1 MKRWGMGLVAALGI
15 VMAPVAAVELQ
26 PAAKTACNDLLPAA
40 REVKGRKVGPTSC
53 EMVESQVAV
62 AGKQI
67 VRLDI
72 GLDGTAEGYVTK
84 AGEYRGY
91 MTNSPELAFAQTA
104 DPGEPVLAFADYRRA
119 QGAAMSLFFPQDP
132 AAWNGRVWVM
142 AHGAG
147 PGTDRSW
154 DAGLAGN
161 AARGAGA
168 YPEELLARGFAVAV
182 TRRAANAVALGR
194 NASPPPTGV
203 QAVLEDGTNGRLRRL
218 QRFGDLHQGLHR
230 RRRQVPRAPAQAP
243 AYTTLLLW
251 PLRRRAN
258 WPRHELHGWPESTR
272 RRQAVL
278 RRLLCRRLSRGHL
291 AAGGDEEW
299 QRRAVHDRRR
309 TRGDGAAVRGRPPGL
324 QQHLADETARLGVGE
339 LSREQA
345 SATRR
350 SCRTRVCRAKFR
362 MYEVRG
368 ISHAGS
374 GPGLTIAP
382 MWGQFFAMFDAWVDM
397 AVAPP
402 PSRSDVADIGDADR
416 DGRIE
421 NPAIAFP
428 QLACPMG
435 VYYTTTTTSTSI
447 AFAPYT
453 GSGLEPLNEEKIFV
467 DMNRN
472 GVWDR
477 RESLQQA
484 WLRLGLLKP
493 DETITRERSVAC
505 VQQSAE
511 ALRRDGFFSEKTAAE
526 YIDHAKKTTC
536 SRRRFDGRISDD
548 RSTRS

>member
-1 MKRWGMGLVAALGI
+1 MNRWGMGVVAAVSILI
-15 VMAPVAAVELQ
+15 PAAVAVELQ
-26 PAAKTACNDLLPAA
+26 LPAKTACNDLLPAP
-40 REVKGRKVGPTSC
+40 REVKGRKVGATSC
-53 EMVESQVAV
+53 EMAESQIAV

-72 GLDGTAEGYVTK
+72 GLDGTAEGYITK

-91 MTNSPELAFAQTA
+91 MTNSPELAFVQTS

-119 QGAAMSLFFPQDP
+119 QGAAISLFFPQDA
-132 AAWNGRVWVM
+132 AAWNGRLWVM

-147 PGTDRSW
+147 PGTDRAW

-161 AARGAGA
+161 AAGGAGP

-194 NASPPPTGV
+194 NANPPPTGV
-203 QAVLEDGTNGRLRRL
+203 QAALEDGTKVDYVAFNDSASYIKDFTSVADKFLERRL
-218 QRFGDLHQGLHR
+218 KRLPARRYFYGHSAGARIGRGMNYTAGLNRREDGKPFFDGFFVDDSAAGTWLPVVMKGGKDVLFTTDAERTAMVPQFEVAHQGYNNIWPTKRPDWVSESYLENKR
-230 RRRQVPRAPAQAP
+230 RNAKIMQ
-243 AYTTLLLW
+243 
-251 PLRRRAN
+251 
-258 WPRHELHGWPESTR
+258 
-272 RRQAVL
+272 
-278 RRLLCRRLSRGHL
+278 
-291 AAGGDEEW
+291 DK
-299 QRRAVHDRRR
+299 
-309 TRGDGAAVRGRPPGL
+309 
-324 QQHLADETARLGVGE
+324 GVG
-339 LSREQA
+339 
-345 SATRR
+345 
-350 SCRTRVCRAKFR
+350 AKFR
-362 MYEVRG
+362 IYEVRG

-374 GPGLTIAP
+374 GPGLNIAP
-382 MWGQFFAMFDAWVDM
+382 MWGQFFAMFDAWVDKS
-397 AVAPP
+397 VAPP

-421 NPAIAFP
+421 NAAIAFP

-435 VYYTTTTTSTSI
+435 VYYTTTTTATSI

-493 DETITRERSVAC
+493 GENVTREKYVAC

-526 YIDHAKKTTC
+526 YIDTAKKIDLQPQEI
-536 SRRRFDGRISDD
+536 RRSNQR
-548 RSTRS
+548 

>member
-1 MKRWGMGLVAALGI
+1 MKRWSMGLVAALGI
-15 VMAPVAAVELQ
+15 VMAPAAAVELQ

-154 DAGLAGN
+154 DAGLGGN

-203 QAVLEDGTNGRLRRL
+203 QAVLEDGTKVDYVAFNDSATYIKDFTDVADKFLERRL
-218 QRFGDLHQGLHR
+218 KRLPTRRYFYGHSAGARIGRGMNYTAGLNRRADGKPFFDGFFVDDSAAGTWLPVVMKGGKDVLFTTDAERAAMVPQFEVAHQGYNNIWPTKRPDWVSESYLENKR
-230 RRRQVPRAPAQAP
+230 RNAKIMQ
-243 AYTTLLLW
+243 
-251 PLRRRAN
+251 
-258 WPRHELHGWPESTR
+258 
-272 RRQAVL
+272 
-278 RRLLCRRLSRGHL
+278 
-291 AAGGDEEW
+291 DK
-299 QRRAVHDRRR
+299 
-309 TRGDGAAVRGRPPGL
+309 
-324 QQHLADETARLGVGE
+324 GVG
-339 LSREQA
+339 
-345 SATRR
+345 
-350 SCRTRVCRAKFR
+350 AKFR

-382 MWGQFFAMFDAWVDM
+382 MWGQFFAMFDAWVDK

-435 VYYTTTTTSTSI
+435 VYYTTTTTATSI

-493 DETITRERSVAC
+493 DETITRERYVAC

-511 ALRRDGFFSEKTAAE
+511 ALRRDGFFSEKTAAQ
-526 YIDHAKKTTC
+526 YIDHAKKTDLQPQEI
-536 SRRRFDGRISDD
+536 RRSNQR
-548 RSTRS
+548 

>member
-1 MKRWGMGLVAALGI
+1 MKRWGTGLIAALGI
-15 VMAPVAAVELQ
+15 VIAPAAVELQ
-26 PAAKTACNDLLPAA
+26 PPAKTACNDLLPAV

-53 EMVESQVAV
+53 EMMESQLAV
-62 AGKQI
+62 GGKPI
-67 VRLDI
+67 VRIDI
-72 GLDGTAEGYVTK
+72 GLDGTAEGYVTR

-154 DAGLAGN
+154 DAGFGGN
-161 AARGAGA
+161 ANRGAGA

-194 NASPPPTGV
+194 NANPAPTGV
-203 QAVLEDGTNGRLRRL
+203 QAVLEDGTKVDYVAFNDSASYIKDFTNVADKFLERRL
-218 QRFGDLHQGLHR
+218 KRLPARRYFYGHSAGARIGRGMNYTAGLNRRADGKPFFDGFFVDDSAAGTWLPVVMKGGKDVLFTTDAERSAMVPQFEVAHQGYNNIWPTKRPDWVSESYLENKR
-230 RRRQVPRAPAQAP
+230 RNAKIMQ
-243 AYTTLLLW
+243 
-251 PLRRRAN
+251 
-258 WPRHELHGWPESTR
+258 
-272 RRQAVL
+272 
-278 RRLLCRRLSRGHL
+278 
-291 AAGGDEEW
+291 DK
-299 QRRAVHDRRR
+299 
-309 TRGDGAAVRGRPPGL
+309 
-324 QQHLADETARLGVGE
+324 GVG
-339 LSREQA
+339 S
-345 SATRR
+345 
-350 SCRTRVCRAKFR
+350 KFR
-362 MYEVRG
+362 IYEVRG

-374 GPGLTIAP
+374 GPGLNIAP
-382 MWGQFFAMFDAWVDM
+382 MWGQFFAMFDAWADKG
-397 AVAPP
+397 VAPP

-435 VYYTTTTTSTSI
+435 VYYTTTTTATSI

-453 GSGLEPLNEEKIFV
+453 GNGLEPLNEEKIFV

-493 DETITRERSVAC
+493 GEIVTREKYVAC
-505 VQQSAE
+505 VQQTAD
-511 ALRRDGFFSEKTAAE
+511 ALRRDGFFSDKTAGE
-526 YIDHAKKTTC
+526 YIDTAKTIDLQPQEI
-536 SRRRFDGRISDD
+536 RRSNQR
-548 RSTRS
+548 